1 MWRRE
6 RNRPRALLNGQFY
19 EEERKLEDM
28 LAADLSENF
37 ERKTGGTAL
46 SSIGFDSQVGQS
58 EATLVRGK
66 MITYWLDEI
75 GLKKISTMKTT

>member
-28 LAADLSENF
+28 LAADLRF
-37 ERKTGGTAL
+37 
-46 SSIGFDSQVGQS
+46 V
-58 EATLVRGK
+58 
-66 MITYWLDEI
+66 
-75 GLKKISTMKTT
+75 LKKLQINYFIEIEKFSKHKKVKTSSVKLEVPP